1 MSERGAGEQPDRD
14 PTDWESPVPVDRIE
28 GTGQN
33 EGNAI
38 QFSWW
43 NLVLL
48 IPLMMLFT
56 SLYNSDDPQLF
67 GMPKFYWVQFAFVFV
82 GVAAV
87 AVVFGTTRNRR
98 HDSTAAGDN
107 GSDDGFDAEGAARR

>member
-1 MSERGAGEQPDRD
+1 MSERGAGDRADRD
-14 PTDWESPVPVDRIE
+14 PTDWESHNPVDRIE

-48 IPLMMLFT
+48 IPLRRCRRGGDRLRHHKKSAT
-56 SLYNSDDPQLF
+56 PF
-67 GMPKFYWVQFAFVFV
+67 G
-82 GVAAV
+82 
-87 AVVFGTTRNRR
+87 R
-98 HDSTAAGDN
+98 
-107 GSDDGFDAEGAARR
+107 

>member
-1 MSERGAGEQPDRD
+1 VVTMSERGADDRD
-14 PTDWESPVPVDRIE
+14 PTDWESHNPVDRIE

-48 IPLMMLFT
+48 IPLLMLIT
-56 SLYNSDDPQLF
+56 SLYNTDDPQLF

-87 AVVFGTTRNRR
+87 AIVFATTKNRR
-98 HDSTAAGDN
+98 HPSVDRPDSADDVEAG
-107 GSDDGFDAEGAARR
+107 R